1 MFSAVKTTI
10 LLGDGISMTSTTGAA
25 QWEEVFTLEAL
36 KVVHDLV
43 NLDQVASKASHL

>member
-1 MFSAVKTTI
+1 MFSAVQATI
-10 LLGDGISMTSTTGAA
+10 VLGDGILMTSPTGAA
-25 QWEEVFTLEAL
+25 HWEEVFTLEAL